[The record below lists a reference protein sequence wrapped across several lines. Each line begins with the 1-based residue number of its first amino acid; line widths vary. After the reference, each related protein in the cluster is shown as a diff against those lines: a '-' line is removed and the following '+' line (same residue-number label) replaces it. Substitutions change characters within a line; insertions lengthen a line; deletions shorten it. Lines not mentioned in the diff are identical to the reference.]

1 MPEERMRLMALVR
14 AESRVGHAEHQAQPY
29 HLQTGDSE
37 WFLANISCQYAC
49 PAYTDVARYIAHIA
63 AEDYDES
70 YRINLEDNV
79 VPGILGRICARPC
92 EQSCRRGRVDKPI
105 AICWLKRVASDN
117 RSEQHPWAAPARTKK
132 ERVAV
137 VGSGPNGIAAAR
149 DLAKLGYGVTIYEA
163 LKVAGG
169 MLSVGIPEWRL
180 PRDLCNEEI
189 DQYMASM
196 GVEIRFNSPIGRTIT
211 PEEIE
216 EGKPHA
222 ISVADLKAQYDAVL
236 LACGTQ
242 SPQRMDVP
250 GEDYEHVQGL
260 YSGLHFM
267 EKINLHKY
275 PMVGRRVAV
284 IGGGFTAMD
293 CSRSSLRMGAEKV
306 YVIYRRSRNEM
317 SVYDEEAREAEIEGI
332 EYRFLVSQTDVI
344 VEDGKVVGLKCIRN
358 RLGEPDA
365 SGRRAPVPLP
375 GTEFILDVDTVVA
388 ATGQNSDA
396 SYLEEAGIKVNR
408 RGRPD
413 VNPITWMTNVPG
425 IFASGDFVAGARTV
439 IAAIGDGH
447 KSAIGIDQ
455 YLRGVQPEDEKV
467 TLRAEF
473 ALVPYQD
480 YVSDYHL
487 DVTRSLEEW
496 AQTSTLR
503 DEYPQDAVVRMS
515 WQPISIWTADT
526 MQRRLVE
533 GDDYD
538 AVPRQEMPMLPV
550 EDRFNNLTTEVELG
564 FTHDEAFQEAK
575 RCLQCQLNIFVD
587 GDNCILCNAC
597 VEVCPVNVIH
607 MADLEL
613 IDTINGQP
621 FEPRLMEAKGWKA
634 GAAMIMDENLCIRC
648 GLCSQICPT
657 NCITMQ
663 HFEPHL
669 VAAPNQAAIAAVEA
683 ANVGLRAGLEVTA

>member
-1 MPEERMRLMALVR
+1 MADERMRLMALVR
-14 AESRVGHAEHQAQPY
+14 AESHIGHAEHVAQPY
-29 HLQTGDSE
+29 QLFTGDNE

-79 VPGILGRICARPC
+79 LPGILGRVCARPC
-92 EQSCRRGRVDKPI
+92 EAACRRGRVDKPI

-117 RSEQHPWAAPARTKK
+117 RTEQHPWTRPARIHQQT
-132 ERVAV
+132 VAV
-137 VGSGPNGIAAAR
+137 VGSGPAGVAAAR
-149 DLAKLGYGVTIYEA
+149 DLAKLGYGVTLYEA
-163 LKVAGG
+163 LAVAGG
-169 MLSVGIPEWRL
+169 MMTVGIPEWRL

-189 DQYMASM
+189 NEYLGAL
-196 GVEIRFNSPIGRTIT
+196 GVEIKLNTPIGHTIT
-211 PEEIE
+211 PDYIE
-216 EGKPHA
+216 TNKPQA
-222 ISVADLKAQYDAVL
+222 IPLSRLRQMHDAVV

-242 SPQRMDVP
+242 DPQKMDVP
-250 GEDYEHVQGL
+250 GEDYDQIEGL
-260 YSGLHFM
+260 YPGLWYM
-267 EKINLHKY
+267 ERINLHNY
-275 PMVGRRVAV
+275 PVVGKSVAV

-317 SVYDEEAREAEIEGI
+317 LVYDEEAREAEIEGI
-332 EYRFLVSQTDVI
+332 EYRFLTSQTEVLH
-344 VEDGKVVGLKCIRN
+344 DGTRVTGLKCVRN

-365 SGRRAPVPLP
+365 SGRRAPVPIP

-388 ATGQNSDA
+388 ATGQAPDVSWL
-396 SYLEEAGIKVNR
+396 SEAGVEVTR
-408 RGRPD
+408 RRRPVVD
-413 VNPITWMTNVPG
+413 PVSWMTSAPG
-425 IFASGDFVAGARTV
+425 IFATGDFVAGARTL
-439 IAAIGDGH
+439 IASIGDGH
-447 KSAIGIDQ
+447 KTAIGVDQ
-455 YLRGVQPEDEKV
+455 YLRGVKPDEDKV
-467 TLRAEF
+467 TVRAEF
-473 ALVPYQD
+473 ALVPAQEQ
-480 YVSDYHL
+480 VSDYHL

-496 AQTSTLR
+496 AETATLR
-503 DEYPQDAVVRMS
+503 QEYPQDAAIRMS

-538 AVPRQEMPMLPV
+538 AVPRQEMPMLPLP
-550 EDRFNNLTTEVELG
+550 ERWNLTTEVELG
-564 FTHDEAFQEAK
+564 FTHEEAFQEAK

-597 VEVCPVNVIH
+597 IEVCPTNVIH
-607 MADLEL
+607 MADLDL
-613 IDTINGQP
+613 IESVNGNP
-621 FEPRLMEAKGWKA
+621 YEPRLMEAQGWKA

-663 HFEPHL
+663 HYEPQL
-669 VAAPNQAAIAAVEA
+669 VAAASEDALTAARALD
-683 ANVGLRAGLEVTA
+683 VGLRV